1 MLAFAFLFFLFLLLF
16 LPFLRTGY
24 LSSLFHT
31 SVLCPFWAG
40 STIKHL
46 INTIK
51 ASDLARRTSL
61 KEMPKRASKDKDDN
75 NNDNDNEDDIKIN
88 IKQKG
93 SDKRK
98 PAKAVGDETCLQLPE
113 RYKSGIKTFFYEPK
127 FKPAHKNTL
136 PLVRGEVVEREG
148 ERRDIEKER
157 HVRGGQAEERARVS
171 HLWQENPPKC
181 ATPGRG
187 MGVQSGGVAMFWDGH
202 MASFYANKRTFL
214 RNFAPLSFSFAF
226 FLLAISFCPFL
237 YATLL
242 SLLCGSLRM
251 CGCVCLLFCH
261 CDCFCCCCQIRN

>member
-1 MLAFAFLFFLFLLLF
+1 MLAFAFPSPFFCLFLLLF
-16 LPFLRTGY
+16 LPFFILAGY
-24 LSSLFHT
+24 LPRACSALQHC
-31 SVLCPFWAG
+31 VPFLAG

-61 KEMPKRASKDKDDN
+61 KEMPKSGSKDKDDN
-75 NNDNDNEDDIKIN
+75 DDDDDNESDNDNEDDIKIN
-88 IKQKG
+88 VKQKG

-98 PAKAVGDETCLQLPE
+98 PARAVGDETCLQLPE

-127 FKPAHKNTL
+127 FKPAHKHTL
-136 PLVRGEVVEREG
+136 ARAEASARKRGR
-148 ERRDIEKER
+148 ERREIEKKR
-157 HVRGGQAEERARVS
+157 HDGGEGSMAEERARVP

-187 MGVQSGGVAMFWDGH
+187 VGVQGGGAWQWQWNGH

-226 FLLAISFCPFL
+226 LSWPFPFAPFCMLHF
-237 YATLL
+237 
-242 SLLCGSLRM
+242 
-251 CGCVCLLFCH
+251 CL
-261 CDCFCCCCQIRN
+261 CCQAHCVS